1 MQIKLVSV
9 LNSVLLSIKCMCYF
23 NPSAL
28 PVVFNPLLFS
38 LGMIFTFFVTVFS
51 IRLASNAIF
60 LSVQLMFSKV
70 KSTRRYFSLL
80 PTSKKLSQS
89 IWMFFIVM
97 LLHDDMKSI
106 LSNCISQFLVSLR
119 HISLSVA
126 NRYLLVCILFLVLFH
141 LQNYAE

>member
-9 LNSVLLSIKCMCYF
+9 LNSVLLSIKCRCYF
-23 NPSAL
+23 NPSAS

-38 LGMIFTFFVTVFS
+38 LGVMFTFFATVFS
-51 IRLASNAIF
+51 MRLASNAIF

-70 KSTRRYFSLL
+70 KSARRYFSLL

-89 IWMFFIVM
+89 MWIFFIVM

-106 LSNCISQFLVSLR
+106 LSNCISQYLVSLR

>member
-23 NPSAL
+23 NPSAS

-38 LGMIFTFFVTVFS
+38 LGVMFTFFATVFS
-51 IRLASNAIF
+51 MRLASNAIF

-70 KSTRRYFSLL
+70 ISTRRYLL
-80 PTSKKLSQS
+80 LVPTSKKLSQS
-89 IWMFFIVM
+89 MWIFFIVM

-106 LSNCISQFLVSLR
+106 LSNCISRFLVSLR
-119 HISLSVA
+119 HLSLSVA
-126 NRYLLVCILFLVLFH
+126 NRYLLVFILFFVLFH